1 MVHHIVA
8 ISSHPPPTLP
18 HSTLSAC
25 LSRVVFCFN
34 VLPVMFPPPSH
45 PEWGQEGARMKALA
59 VGIEDALNKNF
70 VSVGEGEMRG
80 RTRKYDKIGVF
91 RSA

>member
-1 MVHHIVA
+1 
-8 ISSHPPPTLP
+8 
-18 HSTLSAC
+18 
-25 LSRVVFCFN
+25 
-34 VLPVMFPPPSH
+34 MFPPPSH

-80 RTRKYDKIGVF
+80 RTRKYDKIGVL